1 MSSFTEEFDVV
12 VVGAG
17 HAGCEAAMA
26 AARMGLKTALYTLN
40 VDLIAQMSCNPA
52 VGGIAKGHLVREVD
66 ALGGIMGEVTDAV
79 GIQFRLLNTSRGP
92 AVWSPRAQCDKQ
104 AYRLK
109 MKEVLESQPN
119 LKIKQAEVAD
129 LILEPSLVLGRWSLG
144 NPASPAQESEAH
156 SGEGAGV
163 LDHDHGSNP
172 SKNAFA
178 NDQRPTTND
187 RVRGIRLRDGRTVGA
202 SAVIITTGT
211 FLNGLIHCGEQQ
223 YPAGRSGEP
232 AAVLLGEALK
242 QLGLRGCR
250 LKTGTPPRLDGRT
263 IDWSRFQ
270 EQPGDADPTP
280 FSFRTRRVAHH
291 DSQVPCYIAWTTPE
305 THRIIRENVHRS
317 PMYSGQIHSI
327 GPRYC
332 PSIEDKIV
340 KFPDKITHQL
350 FLEPEGLNTHET
362 YVNGMST
369 SLPVEVQLAILK
381 SIPGLDTAEMMRPG
395 YAIEYDAIDPTELER
410 TLEVKKIAGLFLAG
424 QINGTCG
431 YEEAACQGI
440 MAGINA
446 ALKVKREP
454 PLILDRTEAYTAIL
468 IDDLISKGTNEPY
481 RMFTSRAEFRLH
493 LRIDNA
499 DRRLTPHGR
508 RVGLINDAAWA
519 GFQAKQDRLQSLKLL
534 LEKTKLTAD
543 MTEQIFAA
551 IPSNCHPE
559 RSDAK
564 PNAAEGPCVSASAT
578 TGIGL
583 PHRARLWQGGSTTD
597 AETTGPDLSAAL
609 GQPLAQLLKRP
620 EITIERLA
628 PILRQIAPDFFDSG
642 LSPVSP
648 VVRLSS
654 ATRNDLKSV
663 ETEIKYAG
671 YLHQQ
676 QKAIDRLK
684 KAEQRHIPDWFDY
697 RSVSGLSREMQEKL
711 TKIRPRTIAHA
722 SNIPGVTPAA
732 VSLVNVFIEIQAKRR
747 QQAVAL

>member
-1 MSSFTEEFDVV
+1 
-12 VVGAG
+12 
-17 HAGCEAAMA
+17 MA

-109 MKEVLESQPN
+109 MREILESEPN

-129 LILEPSLVLGRWSLG
+129 LILDSTTNRVGADALVR
-144 NPASPAQESEAH
+144 PAKQRSASKRSPAASTQSSETPFTDCHLERSETQSSAV
-156 SGEGAGV
+156 GE
-163 LDHDHGSNP
+163 P
-172 SKNAFA
+172 CFPA
-178 NDQRPTTND
+178 NDRSLTTD
-187 RVRGIRLRDGRTVGA
+187 DSCRVLGIRLRDGRTVRA
-202 SAVIITTGT
+202 QAVIITTGT

-232 AAVLLGEALK
+232 NAVLLGEALK
-242 QLGLRGCR
+242 NLGLRGCR

-270 EQPGDADPTP
+270 VQPGDDDPTP
-280 FSFRTRRVAHH
+280 FSFRTKRVAHH
-291 DSQVPCYIAWTTPE
+291 DKQVPCYIAFTTEE

-317 PMYSGQIHSI
+317 PMYSGQIQSI

-340 KFPDKITHQL
+340 KFPDKVQHQL
-350 FLEPEGLNTHET
+350 FLEPEGLNTHEI

-369 SLPVEVQLAILK
+369 SLPIDVQLAILK
-381 SIPGLDTAEMMRPG
+381 SIPGLETADMLRPG
-395 YAIEYDAIDPTELER
+395 YAIEYDSIDPTELER
-410 TLEVKKIAGLFLAG
+410 TLETKKIAGLFLAG
-424 QINGTCG
+424 QINGTSG
-431 YEEAACQGI
+431 YEEAACQGL

-446 ALKVKREP
+446 ALQVKNEP

-481 RMFTSRAEFRLH
+481 RMFTSRAEFRLQ

-508 RVGLINDAAWA
+508 RVGLIHETAWA
-519 GFQAKQDRLQSLKLL
+519 DYLAKQQRLESMKEL
-534 LEKTKLTAD
+534 LEKTKLSAELLRKSESTTVHVGAD
-543 MTEQIFAA
+543 ALVRPVEQSSA
-551 IPSNCHPE
+551 
-559 RSDAK
+559 
-564 PNAAEGPCVSASAT
+564 ASA
-578 TGIGL
+578 
-583 PHRARLWQGGSTTD
+583 A
-597 AETTGPDLSAAL
+597 DLSATVDLSSAL

-620 EITIERLA
+620 EMTIEQLVSVLHGLA
-628 PILRQIAPDFFDSG
+628 PEFFDAHVG
-642 LSPVSP
+642 TAAPGCP
-648 VVRLSS
+648 AERSS
-654 ATRNDLKSV
+654 AARNELKSV

-676 QKAIDRLK
+676 QRSIDRLK
-684 KAEQRHIPDWFDY
+684 KAEQRAIPEWFDY

-711 TKIRPRTIAHA
+711 LKIRPRTLGHA
-722 SNIPGVTPAA
+722 SRIPGVTPAA
-732 VSLVNVFIEIQAKRR
+732 VSLVNVYIEIQARR
-747 QQAVAL
+747 REQAAAR